1 MSNTSFVRALGNGE
15 YELVPE
21 SDPLAKKLR
30 LAKKKIYADMRVKAT
45 EIIKLVE
52 KAQGLAKEY
61 DKKYGC
67 GKEVMKIDLVVHSKK
82 L

>member
-1 MSNTSFVRALGNGE
+1 MSNTSFVRALGNGK
-15 YELVPE
+15 YEPLSENNSLV
-21 SDPLAKKLR
+21 KTLR
-30 LAKKKIYADMRVKAT
+30 LAQKKIDADMRVKAT

-67 GKEVMKIDLVVHSKK
+67 GKEVMKIDLIVHSKK

>member
-1 MSNTSFVRALGNGE
+1 MSNSTFVRALGNGK
-15 YELVPE
+15 YEPVPE
-21 SDPLAKKLR
+21 SDPLVKKLR
-30 LAKKKIYADMRVKAT
+30 LAQKKIDADMRVKAT

-61 DKKYGC
+61 DKKYGF
-67 GKEVMKIDLVVHSKK
+67 GKEVMKIDLIVHSKN